1 MKILMILLLALIA
14 TPLWAA
20 EPFTPAQELRIK
32 ALIRETLVAN
42 PDILEQSV
50 NAWQQQA
57 NQAQGQQL
65 SQFIAA
71 NQQALYLDPASPRF
85 GAAKPALTLVS
96 FTDYNC
102 PFCKTFDPLL
112 EKIVQEYPQL
122 AVVIKPLPFKGE
134 SSVTSARLALTL
146 WQQHPDQFMA
156 FHQRLMTKK
165 GLHDANSIAAAQ
177 KKTGVTPVEPSEQSL
192 NVLRSNLKLADQLG
206 IQGTPATLIGDQLV
220 PGAISYLLSTAGGDS
235 ETATGIGG

>member
-1 MKILMILLLALIA
+1 MKMLMVLLFALIV

-20 EPFTPAQELRIK
+20 EPFTSAQEVRIK
-32 ALIRETLVAN
+32 ELIRETLVAN
-42 PDILEQSV
+42 PDILEQSA

-57 NQAQGQQL
+57 NAAQEQQL

-71 NQQALYLDPASPRF
+71 NKQVLYQDPGSPRF

-112 EKIVQEYPQL
+112 EKIVQEYPQV
-122 AVVIKPLPFKGE
+122 AVVIKFLPFKGE

-146 WQQHPDQFMA
+146 WQQHPDQFMV
-156 FHQRLMTKK
+156 FHQRLMAKK
-165 GLHDANSIAAAQ
+165 GFHDASSIAAAQ
-177 KKTGVTPVEPSEQSL
+177 KKTGVTPVDLSDQSL

-206 IQGTPATLIGDQLV
+206 IQGTPATLIGNQMV
-220 PGAISYLLSTAGGDS
+220 PGAVAYEQLEAIVKQQLALADK
-235 ETATGIGG
+235 

>member
-220 PGAISYLLSTAGGDS
+220 PGAISYQQLEEIVKQQLASVDK
-235 ETATGIGG
+235 